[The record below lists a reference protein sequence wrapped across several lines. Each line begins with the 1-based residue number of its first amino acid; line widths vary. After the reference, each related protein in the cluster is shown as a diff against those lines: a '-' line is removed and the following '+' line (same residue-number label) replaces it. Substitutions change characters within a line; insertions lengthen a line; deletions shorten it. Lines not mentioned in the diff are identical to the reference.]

1 MTSTT
6 FRQLDLAESSLSA
19 VKAAGYENP
28 TEIQTLAI
36 PPLLEGRDIVATAQ
50 TGTGKTAA
58 FVLPLLQRVKPTR
71 KDTKR
76 ACPTALI
83 LTPTRE
89 LATQIVENVT
99 TYGRESKLSVVAI
112 YGGASRNKQIDQLKR
127 RPDILVATPG
137 RLEDLIA
144 DKYIDLSGIS
154 YLVLD
159 EADRMLDMGF
169 IPAVR
174 RICSMIPGG
183 RQTALFSATMPG
195 PIEDLAQQFLDNPV
209 RVAAEE
215 GESRVEQIDQS
226 VMWIDQANKLEYLP
240 QLIKDRGMYRVL
252 VFTRT
257 KHRARKVAKILS
269 RSNLDSDSIH
279 GDKSQ
284 SARQRA
290 LKGFADGKIH
300 VLVATDV
307 ASRGIDVDDVTH
319 VVNFEIPNE
328 PETYVHRIG
337 RTGRAGNVGVAISLC
352 DATEM
357 PYVSSIEKLLGSSIR
372 VDKDQPFHAE
382 RVVKQP
388 RGGSESRGG
397 RGSGRGGV
405 ANSGGSSRR
414 GGSSP
419 RGNAASPARGNSSQG
434 SGSSAGGGS
443 GASGGASRGGSRRG
457 GSRRRRGGS
466 GAGR

>member
-1 MTSTT
+1 MTSTS
-6 FRQLDLAESSLSA
+6 FRQLDLAESSLAA

-76 ACPTALI
+76 ACPSALI

-99 TYGRESKLSVVAI
+99 TYGHGSKLSVVAI

-127 RPDILVATPG
+127 RPDTLVATPG

-174 RICSMIPGG
+174 RICSMIPGS
-183 RQTALFSATMPG
+183 RQTALFSATMPA
-195 PIEDLAQQFLDNPV
+195 PIEELAQQFLDNPV
-209 RVAAEE
+209 RVEAEE
-215 GESRVEQIDQS
+215 GESRVQQIDQS
-226 VMWIDQANKLEYLP
+226 VMWIDQADKLEYLP

-290 LKGFADGKIH
+290 LKQFADGKIH

-337 RTGRAGNVGVAISLC
+337 RTGRAGNEGVAISLC
-352 DATEM
+352 DTTEM

-372 VDKDQPFHAE
+372 VDKDHPFHAE
-382 RVVKQP
+382 RVVQQP
-388 RGGSESRGG
+388 RGGGG
-397 RGSGRGGV
+397 SKGGSGSGRGS
-405 ANSGGSSRR
+405 ASR
-414 GGSSP
+414 GI
-419 RGNAASPARGNSSQG
+419 AASTR
-434 SGSSAGGGS
+434 
-443 GASGGASRGGSRRG
+443 GGASRG

-466 GAGR
+466 DRRR

>member
-1 MTSTT
+1 
-6 FRQLDLAESSLSA
+6 
-19 VKAAGYENP
+19 
-28 TEIQTLAI
+28 
-36 PPLLEGRDIVATAQ
+36 
-50 TGTGKTAA
+50 
-58 FVLPLLQRVKPTR
+58 
-71 KDTKR
+71 
-76 ACPTALI
+76 
-83 LTPTRE
+83 
-89 LATQIVENVT
+89 
-99 TYGRESKLSVVAI
+99 
-112 YGGASRNKQIDQLKR
+112 
-127 RPDILVATPG
+127 
-137 RLEDLIA
+137 
-144 DKYIDLSGIS
+144 
-154 YLVLD
+154 
-159 EADRMLDMGF
+159 
-169 IPAVR
+169 
-174 RICSMIPGG
+174 
-183 RQTALFSATMPG
+183 MPG
-195 PIEDLAQQFLDNPV
+195 PIEELAQQFLENPV

-269 RSNLDSDSIH
+269 RHDLDSDSIH

-290 LKGFADGKIH
+290 LKQFADGKIH

-337 RTGRAGNVGVAISLC
+337 RTGRAGNEGVAISLC
-352 DATEM
+352 DTTEM

-388 RGGSESRGG
+388 RGGGPKRGGQRSGRSGGSPGGGSAPSRGGASAG
-397 RGSGRGGV
+397 RGSGSRGN
-405 ANSGGSSRR
+405 ATSSGR
-414 GGSSP
+414 GGS
-419 RGNAASPARGNSSQG
+419 N
-434 SGSSAGGGS
+434 
-443 GASGGASRGGSRRG
+443 RGGSRRG
-457 GSRRRRGGS
+457 GNRRRRGGS
-466 GAGR
+466 SSRG